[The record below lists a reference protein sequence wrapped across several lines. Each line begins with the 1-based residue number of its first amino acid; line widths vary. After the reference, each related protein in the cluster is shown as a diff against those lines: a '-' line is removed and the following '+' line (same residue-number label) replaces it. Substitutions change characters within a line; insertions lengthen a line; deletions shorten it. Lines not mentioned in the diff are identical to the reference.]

1 MRLSSCGAYYLA
13 CTPEAVKRPLEAEGR
28 LAKGA
33 CVVAEAAGEPEVVP
47 AEEELDV
54 DELPEEAEVEALL
67 DDEVSGGEEEEAA
80 AAEGGTALAPGEA
93 PGDGGEAPGEG
104 EEAPPEQ
111 VTIRERTLTVPV
123 SVSNSAP
130 TPTRLHALLS
140 LSDVEEGAPV
150 SLALVAGDGTVIV
163 SHLYRGFRAPDV
175 LDSVADED
183 E

>member
-1 MRLSSCGAYYLA
+1 M
-13 CTPEAVKRPLEAEGR
+13 KRPLEAEAGR
-28 LAKGA
+28 SAKGA
-33 CVVAEAAGEPEVVP
+33 RLVPEAVGEPEVAP
-47 AEEELDV
+47 AEEELDA
-54 DELPEEAEVEALL
+54 DQLPEEAEVEALL
-67 DDEVSGGEEEEAA
+67 DDEVSGGEEEEGA
-80 AAEGGTALAPGEA
+80 AAEGEEAAAEGEVVVAAEGEPPLAADAPGEA
-93 PGDGGEAPGEG
+93 G
-104 EEAPPEQ
+104 EAPPEQ

-130 TPTRLHALLS
+130 TPMRLHALLS

-175 LDSVADED
+175 LDSVADAAED